1 MEMEQEE
8 KIINIIES
16 LRPYLI
22 NDGGDI
28 EFVKYEDNIVYVRL
42 MGACAH
48 CHMIDV
54 TLKDGIEAAIQEEVP
69 EVVEVVNLLS
79 IDMDEF

>member
-1 MEMEQEE
+1 MEAE
-8 KIINIIES
+8 KTIVEIIEN

-22 NDGGDI
+22 GDGGDI

-42 MGACAH
+42 TGACAH

-54 TLKDGIEAAIQEEVP
+54 TLKDGIEAAIQFEVP
-69 EVVEVVNLLS
+69 EVIEVINLGNLDLE
-79 IDMDEF
+79 DM

>member
-1 MEMEQEE
+1 MNAE
-8 KIINIIES
+8 KTIIGIIEN

-22 NDGGDI
+22 GDGGDI

-42 MGACAH
+42 TGACAH

-54 TLKDGIEAAIQEEVP
+54 TLKDGIEAAIQFEVP
-69 EVVEVVNLLS
+69 EVIEVINLGNPDLE
-79 IDMDEF
+79 DM

>member
-1 MEMEQEE
+1 MEQEK
-8 KIINIIES
+8 KIIDIIEK
-16 LRPYLI
+16 LRPYLMS
-22 NDGGDI
+22 DGGDI

-42 MGACAH
+42 TGACAQ
-48 CHMIDV
+48 CHMLDI

>member
-1 MEMEQEE
+1 MEQEK
-8 KIINIIES
+8 KIIDIIEK
-16 LRPYLI
+16 LRPYLMS
-22 NDGGDI
+22 DGGNI

-42 MGACAH
+42 TGACAQ
-48 CHMIDV
+48 CHMLDI

>member
-1 MEMEQEE
+1 MEQEK
-8 KIINIIES
+8 KIIEIIEK

-22 NDGGDI
+22 NDGGDL

-42 MGACAH
+42 LGACAN
-48 CHMIDV
+48 CHMIDI

-69 EVVEVVNLLS
+69 EVEEVVNLLS
-79 IDMDEF
+79 FDMDEL